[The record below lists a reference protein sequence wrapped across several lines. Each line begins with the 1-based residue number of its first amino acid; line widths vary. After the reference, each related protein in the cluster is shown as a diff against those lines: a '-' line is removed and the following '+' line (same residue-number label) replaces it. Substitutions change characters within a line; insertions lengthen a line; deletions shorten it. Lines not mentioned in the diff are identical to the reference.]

1 LGIEFRVRR
10 CAVSPRAPL
19 SFEEA
24 ARLDPDL
31 DPGELDAG
39 RWTPLSRATWRH
51 GQVVGNAVFI
61 LSLYARSNPGW
72 SIAAAGP
79 GTKLGRRPDIL
90 RGPDVAIVR
99 LERVPRGIAVEGWLE
114 GAPDVAVEVVDDSQ
128 SHSALSKKALEYLA
142 AGSKMVWV
150 LDPGA
155 EQLVVYAPPNQVR
168 VLDAADALVP
178 GEALP
183 RFMCK
188 VSEFFE

>member
-1 LGIEFRVRR
+1 MRKRTPMSG
-10 CAVSPRAPL
+10 APL

-24 ARLDPDL
+24 RRLDPDIAA
-31 DPGELDAG
+31 GELDAG
-39 RWTPLSRATWRH
+39 RWVPLTRATWRH

-61 LSLYARSNPGW
+61 LRLYARSQGGW

-79 GTKLGRRPDIL
+79 GTKLGRRPDVL

-99 LERVPRGIAVEGWLE
+99 TERVPRGMAVEGWLE
-114 GAPDVAVEVVDDSQ
+114 GAPDVAVEVVDDAQ
-128 SHSALSKKALEYLA
+128 SHAALAKKALEYLA

-150 LDPGA
+150 LDPTA
-155 EQLVVYAPPNQVR
+155 EQLILYAPPNQVR
-168 VLDAADALVP
+168 VLDAEDALVP
-178 GEALP
+178 GDALP